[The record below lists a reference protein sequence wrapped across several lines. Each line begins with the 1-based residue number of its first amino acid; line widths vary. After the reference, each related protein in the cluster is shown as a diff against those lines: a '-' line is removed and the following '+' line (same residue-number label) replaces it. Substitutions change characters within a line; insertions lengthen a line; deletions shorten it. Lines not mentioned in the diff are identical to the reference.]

1 MGLNKKTKNYKK
13 KSFYTRKKKHGGFF
27 NKKLERDV
35 RLLPIKRELD
45 NIDIENLNYALN
57 YALNVIMRESRNQIL
72 TVIDMKSD
80 DRIIDTMYD
89 DYGRED
95 LKKYIRNTI
104 EITKNLNNLYY
115 LIALSEPTDRVD
127 DAVFVDVN

>member
-27 NKKLERDV
+27 NKKVERDV

-45 NIDIENLNYALN
+45 NIDIESLNYALD
-57 YALNVIMRESRNQIL
+57 VIMRESRNQIL

-80 DRIIDTMYD
+80 DRVIDDMYN
-89 DYGRED
+89 DYGSED
-95 LKKYIRNTI
+95 LKRFIRNTI
-104 EITKNLNNLYY
+104 EITNNINNLYY
-115 LIALSEPTDRVD
+115 LIALSEPTYRLD
-127 DAVFVDVN
+127 DAVFDEVN

>member
-27 NKKLERDV
+27 NKKVERDV

-45 NIDIENLNYALN
+45 NIDIENLNYALD
-57 YALNVIMRESRNQIL
+57 VIMRESRNQIL

-80 DRIIDTMYD
+80 DRVIDDMYN
-89 DYGRED
+89 DYGTED
-95 LKKYIRNTI
+95 LKNYIRNTI
-104 EITKNLNNLYY
+104 KITKNLNHLYRY
-115 LIALSEPTDRVD
+115 IID
-127 DAVFVDVN
+127 